1 MKRRL
6 LATILCLC
14 VLIGLFPATALASD
28 GNETHRDSSTGTL
41 YVYSGEKF
49 TVSLPSKMGTSV
61 TISGYNDA
69 EDWYVTDGLA
79 LHYDGIYNA
88 GMGEPHDGSAS
99 EWVQLVEDAR
109 GNLTIS
115 GQDWSDFGL
124 IVESSGVNKATLDSS
139 IETGADGMTVE
150 QVFSIANVE
159 DAMGTSGDY
168 FYPIRVH
175 ISEDTQS
182 FGKVR
187 QDGPTL
193 NYYQYLYKKDEE
205 TGKTIGNGA
214 NTVLSIGEVTDDA
227 IVTITMTSDGE
238 QTRAVYRDG
247 GARKTHTFKP
257 TGDYTAPDNDH
268 YSFDGV
274 SIPAS
279 TNLKDLNG
287 DKSITL
293 EKTIY
298 GLRVYDR
305 ELTADEVAQNAA
317 LDRARFEDDT
327 YVTPGTVDGQPLLEY
342 DYQAGQQSTTVSV
355 SGGAVE
361 LTLNEPT
368 DGRTLT
374 FTDGT
379 NTFTQNV
386 VVMSKEDAEEADEV
400 IDQIKNLPDAESVAE
415 SNETAI
421 SAAVAA
427 YEQLGDQQKG
437 RVGDTLKD
445 KLDACVAALDELLA
459 GTKTYELTYD
469 LNDDDGVQA
478 ALPEGTLGTV
488 GVTYKG
494 GIFTLAVPTR
504 ANYTFLGWWYGNTR
518 ITDGSGV
525 SLKEWTILS
534 GGDIKAH
541 WERTGDLGTES
552 NPYPISS
559 EEQWYAL
566 ARILQTRPTSDSAV
580 SSDLQ
585 RDYAGFGYTENYDE
599 AYDALQTTYYK
610 LQQGITL
617 TPEDGYFGVPNFKGT
632 LDGGNHTVTLNY
644 ENLSVSV
651 SAAAQFGGLIQYSE
665 HCVVKDLILAGT
677 MSGSYTA
684 SAGLQDIGVLIG
696 AIKATQ
702 DDNPTM
708 LIENVTSNV
717 SVDLTIDVN
726 GTATSYL
733 GAMIGRS
740 YAPADGYETVLKDCV
755 NNGTITV
762 TYLNANANTGRV
774 GGLVG
779 HAYAG
784 TVMDG
789 CKNYGNITHK
799 GESTFNI
806 GGMTGSGTVD
816 YQNCVQGGDIES
828 PRSAVVPFQGMSAP
842 ESAGN
847 VLEITI
853 TGPAGTS
860 VSYVGG
866 ETKQIGENGTAVFQ
880 IPVYQENDAVENN
893 AFSYNNYFTVNG
905 IRLDFFSLSSRKFSA
920 VINTEDAANLG
931 LPFQNENDALV
942 ITTAEEMLTL
952 QKAINDMDQ
961 ASIDALFATRGMSAA
976 DVGYPEARLALQSGY
991 YKLGDD
997 LTLTSDMGYTGI
1009 GTQTFPFGGQFD
1021 GGGHT
1026 IALDLSGSSD
1036 AQYVGVF
1043 GYVNPVGGSQPEIKS
1058 LNIISNIDLDYSA
1071 RNNTTYYIGSLA
1083 GAIDSVVTYGLS
1095 DITVQVNKIEVTTSY
1110 SDSNSDTYYVGGV
1123 IGYGKVSGA
1132 DVTVNGPITAAGKGI
1147 FYAAGVT
1154 GAGSVQDCSV
1164 TFLSETAKIS
1174 AKSTDKTG
1182 SCAAILSAYTLDS
1195 MTFSNVTIENEASAA
1210 VQICVESDSTGYAG
1224 GIVGYMPSATT
1235 NQENWLKVD
1244 DTVQVIGNFE
1254 VSAAAGYAG
1263 GLAGKIGTGYSAEI
1277 DGFINTMDVS
1287 GPYAGG
1293 LFGEVNPVGELQ
1305 TLTIKDSLN
1314 MGVVT
1319 GTGTYPRAGALV
1331 GNLNIQ
1337 TQPVFS
1343 GNAYLVS
1350 TCDQAIG
1357 QVYNTGIA
1365 VTNSA
1370 AAAKL
1375 DPSVLTGTHTY
1386 TDTVELVDGAV
1397 PTALTLAPAEY
1408 FCLQDDGLLQFVKAG
1423 TTSADLLWNGKVF
1436 FTSDSIT
1443 VQPLLITFGEGSDVT
1458 GGTSENPGG
1467 TITKAYDG
1475 MAPDYFDYAAFYP
1488 ATVSE
1493 GSVSVVAESDE
1504 VVLRPGVDVWF
1515 DWTMDGVV
1523 SEIHSV
1529 LPMDVTGEE
1538 GVHVTVRLTNDNY
1551 RFVTNTAPDPSKE
1564 VYVTVVIEAEAELE
1578 ETKVS
1583 LNGVEIDAI
1592 TSATTNLPYN
1602 GRGQAPVSDLTSLEA
1617 EGITEFTVHFHPYG
1631 TGSFEPTHL
1640 ENKAPSALTS
1650 ETVLGI
1656 APTELGTYLMMITGT
1671 SEDHYASVSCVYS
1684 IVKGK
1689 PTGSPSYRAIS
1700 QSGKTLEDAE
1710 LRVGTITPA
1719 GTISWDSGDDTVVTR
1734 GTAYQWTFVPDDTEH
1749 YDPLTGSIV
1758 LWTDSGDS
1766 GDNSRPDSGSSSS
1779 DGEYM
1784 VGTDKVSGGKVTV
1797 NPGWADPGDTV
1808 TIVVKPDSGYELSGL
1823 TVTDS
1828 KGNELK
1834 LYTKDGIKYTFTM
1847 PNSRVDIKAAFA
1859 VSTQSQTNHF
1869 VDVKT
1874 SDYYYNAVL
1883 WAVENGVTNGTSA
1896 TTFSPDMAVSR
1907 AQMVTFLW
1915 RAHGSPKATGANP
1928 FTDVSTSDYYY
1939 DAVLWAVAN
1948 GVTNGTSATTFSP
1961 DMAVTRAQAVT
1972 FQWRAAG
1979 SPVVSG
1985 SSFSDVAADAYYVNA
2000 VTWAVANGITNG
2012 TGSNTFSPDVVVSR
2026 AQAVTFLYRE
2036 QE

>member
-49 TVSLPSKMGTSV
+49 TVALPKEMDPSV

-88 GMGEPHDGSAS
+88 GMGEDHDNRT
-99 EWVQLVEDAR
+99 ETWVQLVEEAEGD
-109 GNLTIS
+109 LTIS
-115 GQDWSDFGL
+115 GQTWDSAGL
-124 IVESSGVNKATLDSS
+124 TVESTGVNETELSS
-139 IETGADGMTVE
+139 PIETGEDGMTVE

-159 DAMGTSGDY
+159 AAMGTSGDY

-175 ISEDTQS
+175 ISENTQS
-182 FGKVR
+182 FGNVR
-187 QDGPTL
+187 QDGPSL
-193 NYYQYLYKKDEE
+193 NYYQYEYRRENDV
-205 TGKTIGNGA
+205 TVGNGA
-214 NTVLSIGEVTDDA
+214 NTVLSVGTLTDSTLVTM
-227 IVTITMTSDGE
+227 TMTSDGE

-247 GARKTHTFKP
+247 GTRKTHTFKA
-257 TGDYTAPDNDH
+257 TGDYTAPENDY

-305 ELTADEVAQNAA
+305 ELAAYEVAQNAA
-317 LDRARFEDDT
+317 LDRARFEDGT
-327 YVTPGTVDGQPLLEY
+327 YVTPGTVNGEPLLEY

-355 SGGAVE
+355 SGNSVE
-361 LTLNEPT
+361 LTLNELT

-386 VVMSKEDAEEADEV
+386 VVMSEEDAEEADEV
-400 IDQIKNLPDAESVAE
+400 IDQIEALPDAESVAE
-415 SNETAI
+415 DDETAI

-437 RVGDTLKD
+437 RVGDDLKD
-445 KLDACVAALDELLA
+445 KLDTCVEKLDEVLA
-459 GTKTYELTYD
+459 GRKTYELTYD
-469 LNDDDGVQA
+469 LNDDGGVQA
-478 ALPEGTLGTV
+478 ALPDGTLETV
-488 GVTYKG
+488 TVTYKDG
-494 GIFTLAVPTR
+494 TFNLAVPTR
-504 ANYTFLGWWYGNTR
+504 ANYTFLGWWYGNTQ
-518 ITDGSGV
+518 ITDGSGA
-525 SLKEWTILS
+525 SLGEWTILS
-534 GGDIKAH
+534 GGDITAH
-541 WERTGDLGTES
+541 WERTEDLGTES

-559 EEQWYAL
+559 AEQWYAL
-566 ARILQTRPTSDSAV
+566 ARILQTRPTSDSDV
-580 SSDLQ
+580 SAALQ
-585 RDYAGFGYTENYDE
+585 QDYAGFGYTEDYAQ
-599 AYDALQTTYYK
+599 AYVVLQTTYYE
-610 LQQGITL
+610 LQQDITL
-617 TPEDGYFGVPNFKGT
+617 SPVEGYFGVPNFKGT

-651 SAAAQFGGLIQYSE
+651 SAAAQFGGLIQSSE
-665 HCVVKDLILAGT
+665 YCVVKNLILEGT
-677 MSGSYTA
+677 VSGTYTA

-696 AIKATQ
+696 TTKTTK
-702 DDNPTM
+702 DSNPVM
-708 LIENVTSNV
+708 RIENVTSNV

-740 YAPADGYETVLKDCV
+740 YAPADGYETVLKNCV
-755 NNGTITV
+755 NNGDITV

-842 ESAGN
+842 QSAGN

-853 TGPAGTS
+853 TGTAGTS
-860 VSYVGG
+860 VTYVGG
-866 ETKQIGENGTAVFQ
+866 ETKQIGEDGKAVYQ
-880 IPVYQENDAVENN
+880 IPVFQESGIVKNN
-893 AFSYNNYFTVNG
+893 AFSYDNYFTVNG
-905 IRLDFFSLSSRKFSA
+905 TRLDFFALTSRIFSA
-920 VINTEDAANLG
+920 TIRAEDAANLG
-931 LPFQNENDALV
+931 LPFQSESDALV
-942 ITTAEEMLTL
+942 ITTAEQMLTL
-952 QKAINDMDQ
+952 QKAINNGDQ
-961 ASIDALFATRGMSAA
+961 QAIDAIFDARNVDAES
-976 DVGYPEARLALQSGY
+976 VGYEEARLALQSGY
-991 YKLGDD
+991 YKLGNDIELND
-997 LTLTSDMGYTGI
+997 SNYTGV
-1009 GTQTFPFGGQFD
+1009 GTKAFPFGGHFD

-1026 IALDLSGSSD
+1026 ITVTLSGTPA

-1058 LNIISNIDLDYSA
+1058 LNILSSIDLDYST

-1083 GAIDSVVTYGLS
+1083 GALGSNMVTDGLS
-1095 DITVQVNKIEVTTSY
+1095 DITVQINKIEVITSHN
-1110 SDSNSDTYYVGGV
+1110 DSNSDTYYVGGV
-1123 IGYGKVSGA
+1123 VGYGEVSDA
-1132 DVTVNGPITAAGKGI
+1132 DVTVNGPITAAGKGV

-1154 GAGSVQDCSV
+1154 GAGSVQNCNV
-1164 TFLSETAKIS
+1164 TFQSDTAKIS
-1174 AKSTDKTG
+1174 AQSTDKTG
-1182 SCAAILSAYTLDS
+1182 SCAAILSAYTLGS
-1195 MTFSNVTIENEASAA
+1195 MTFSNVIIENKTSAE
-1210 VQICVESDSTGYAG
+1210 VPIRVESSNTGYAG
-1224 GIVGYMPSATT
+1224 GIVGYMPTSTT
-1235 NQENWLKVD
+1235 NQEYWLKVD
-1244 DTVQVIGNFE
+1244 DTVQVIGDFK
-1254 VSAAAGYAG
+1254 VSAVAGYAG
-1263 GLAGKIGTGYSAEI
+1263 GLAGKLGLGYSANI
-1277 DGFINTMDVS
+1277 NGFINTIDVS

-1314 MGVVT
+1314 MGTIT

-1331 GNLNIQ
+1331 GNLNIIK
-1337 TQPVFS
+1337 QPVFS
-1343 GNAYLVS
+1343 GNAYLES
-1350 TCDQAIG
+1350 SCDKAIG
-1357 QVYNTGIA
+1357 QVSNTGIS
-1365 VTNSA
+1365 VTDSE

-1386 TDTVELVDGAV
+1386 TDTVALVDGVV

-1408 FCLQDDGLLQFVKAG
+1408 FRLQDDGTLQFAKAG

-1467 TITKAYDG
+1467 IITKAYDG

-1488 ATVSE
+1488 ATVSG
-1493 GSVSVVAESDE
+1493 GSVSVVEGSSQ
-1504 VVLRPGVDVWF
+1504 VILHPGVDVWF
-1515 DWTMDGVV
+1515 DWTMEGVANE
-1523 SEIHSV
+1523 SHSV
-1529 LPMDVTGEE
+1529 LPMDVTGQE
-1538 GVHVTVRLTNDNY
+1538 GVHVTVRLTNENY
-1551 RFVTNTAPDPSKE
+1551 RFVTNTVPEPSLE
-1564 VYVTVVIEAEAELE
+1564 VYVTVVIHAEATLAES
-1578 ETKVS
+1578 KVS

-1592 TSATTNLPYN
+1592 TSATTNLPYDDQ
-1602 GRGQAPVSDLTSLEA
+1602 GQAPVSDLTSLEA

-1631 TGSFEPTHL
+1631 QGNFEPTHL
-1640 ENKAPSALTS
+1640 VDQSPSELTS
-1650 ETVLGI
+1650 EAVLGI

-1684 IVKGK
+1684 IVKGT
-1689 PTGSPSYRAIS
+1689 PTGSPSYTAIS
-1700 QSGKTLEDAE
+1700 QSGKTLADAA
-1710 LRVGTITPA
+1710 LHIGTIRPS
-1719 GTISWDSGDDTVVTR
+1719 GTISWDLADDTVVTR
-1734 GTAYQWTFVPDDTEH
+1734 GTAYRWTFVPDDTEH
-1749 YDPLTGSIV
+1749 YNYLTGSIV
-1758 LWTDSGDS
+1758 LWTDSSDGGGSSSS
-1766 GDNSRPDSGSSSS
+1766 GSSS

-1808 TIVVKPDSGYELSGL
+1808 TITVKPDNGYKLSEIS
-1823 TVTDS
+1823 VTDS

-1834 LYTKDGIKYTFTM
+1834 LYTKDGSKYTFTM
-1847 PNSRVDIKAAFA
+1847 PNSRVNIH
-1859 VSTQSQTNHF
+1859 VSF
-1869 VDVKT
+1869 VVSAQADANPFTDVSI
-1874 SDYYYNAVL
+1874 SDYYYEAVL

-1896 TTFSPDMAVSR
+1896 TTFGPNVTVTR

-1915 RAHGSPKATGANP
+1915 RAHGSPEATGANP
-1928 FTDVSTSDYYY
+1928 FTDVGTSDYYY
-1939 DAVLWAVAN
+1939 DAVLWAVEN
-1948 GVTNGTSATTFSP
+1948 GITVGTSDTTFSP
-1961 DMAVTRAQAVT
+1961 EAPVTRAQAVT

-1985 SSFSDVAADAYYVNA
+1985 SSFDDVAADAYYVNA

-2012 TGSNTFSPDVVVSR
+2012 TGGNNFSPDAAVSR

-2036 QE
+2036 LA